1 MKHSQIITI
10 EVNGKR
16 IQATLSLEAPGLET
30 EDCLNAQ
37 MILAAVASNQDVTYR
52 SRHHKDRSARILVRQ
67 EHQKQVADRPALRL
81 AA

>member
-1 MKHSQIITI
+1 MKHSQTLTI

-16 IQATLSLEAPGLET
+16 IQATISLEAPGLEM

-37 MILAAVASNQDVTYR
+37 MILAAAATNQDVTYN
-52 SRHHKDRSARILVRQ
+52 SRHHKDRTARILVQR
-67 EHQKQVADRPALRL
+67 EHQMLDSTRPKLRL